1 MAQDKAK
8 PTVPTSVRFEPKVK
22 AALDKAAKADDRT
35 ASSLLQKIV
44 SEWLREKRF
53 LK

>member
-1 MAQDKAK
+1 MAQGKAK

-35 ASSLLQKIV
+35 TSSLLQKIV
-44 SEWLREKRF
+44 SEWLREKGF

>member
-1 MAQDKAK
+1 MAQEKAK

-22 AALDKAAKADDRT
+22 AALEKAAKADGRT

-44 SEWLREKRF
+44 GDWLKEKGF